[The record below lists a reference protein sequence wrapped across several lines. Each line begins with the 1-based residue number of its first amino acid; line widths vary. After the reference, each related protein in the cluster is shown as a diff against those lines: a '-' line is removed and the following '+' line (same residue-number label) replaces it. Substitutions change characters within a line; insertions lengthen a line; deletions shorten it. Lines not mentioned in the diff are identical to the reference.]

1 MEVFLHL
8 FISTLGGI
16 FPIIKMCVFLFCSG
30 HFSSIVLIMSF
41 PVFFLVHLLV
51 KVKYLDRST
60 VSVNSVEVPTEFFLA
75 SKFFPLLQSLL
86 QCPRIAFSQL
96 KKKKTST
103 GFCSSNFRKL
113 LKHGTHKWHPSLLFY
128 SLVLPIFSF
137 LFRSLCS
144 VCHLART
151 LKVYLV

>member
-96 KKKKTST
+96 KKKKTI
-103 GFCSSNFRKL
+103 NR
-113 LKHGTHKWHPSLLFY
+113 
-128 SLVLPIFSF
+128 F
-137 LFRSLCS
+137 LFFQLPQIVETWHSQMASLSFVLFLGTSYIFLSFQIFVFSLPSC
-144 VCHLART
+144 
-151 LKVYLV
+151 